1 MGFGK
6 LSRAVVVASPQ
17 SRNCPDPNA
26 NSRVRHPIFM
36 GWTKFQFRSSF
47 PTTRAACLPPRAQLA
62 PKDIMSPK
70 KQSPQLHPLIL
81 AATVATLLAGGSA
94 RAGDFTMTLL
104 SGDADSGIQSGL
116 SYTAVADFVGPGTRV
131 VNGVSFNETGLTGT
145 NYALTLANP
154 GTAAAGSNVT
164 GGVGDVVSEFFHGNG
179 SPTAS
184 LTLSGLTVGT
194 QYVTTW
200 YNRTW
205 GDNQST
211 GRVVNITPSDTGTPF
226 RINQDSTRNGDGT
239 VIRYAFTATAT
250 SITYDFNAVNLA
262 AFHHYAMTNA
272 VRNDSLLSY
281 QHFTPIVPTITVIS
295 GMDVPF
301 AVSNGDLLQTNL
313 SGVTSTGNF
322 NREPVLGDL
331 SVLTNGAFAI
341 GTGGNRPELVTGEN
355 NATIT
360 FTLDTSVNT
369 LGYDVT
375 SIAGYGGWGDG
386 GRDNQIYSIFF
397 SQVGSA
403 AFTYL
408 GGVNDRPGAPG
419 APSAISALFNNVGL
433 TGVDAI
439 RIDFLDGQDNGFAGY
454 GEFDVNGTATVPEPS
469 TAVALLG
476 GVGLLLGLR
485 RGRC

>member
-1 MGFGK
+1 MKSLKQF
-6 LSRAVVVASPQ
+6 R
-17 SRNCPDPNA
+17 
-26 NSRVRHPIFM
+26 RVRPV
-36 GWTKFQFRSSF
+36 
-47 PTTRAACLPPRAQLA
+47 
-62 PKDIMSPK
+62 
-70 KQSPQLHPLIL
+70 IL
-81 AATVATLLAGGSA
+81 AATVATLLTGVSA
-94 RAGDFTMTLL
+94 RAGDFTMTILT
-104 SGDADSGIQSGL
+104 GDADSGINAGL
-116 SYTAVADFVGPGTRV
+116 TYTSKADFDHAAGDRV
-131 VNGVSFNETGLTGT
+131 VNGVAFTDGGMIGT
-145 NYALTLANP
+145 NYVLTLATP
-154 GTAAAGSNVT
+154 GTAASPSNVT
-164 GGVGDVVSEFFHGNG
+164 GGVGGLVTDFNHGTG

-200 YNRTW
+200 YNQTW

-211 GRVVNITPSDTGTPF
+211 GRMVDITPSDTGVPF
-226 RINQDSTRNGDGT
+226 RINQDSTRNDDGT
-239 VIRYAFTATAT
+239 VLRYAFTATAT

-272 VRNDSLLSY
+272 ERNDALFSY
-281 QHFTPIVPTITVIS
+281 THFTPLVPTTTVIS
-295 GMDVPF
+295 GQDAPF
-301 AVSNGDLLQTNL
+301 TVSNNDLLQTSL
-313 SGVTSTGNF
+313 ASVSSIGDF

-331 SVLTNGAFAI
+331 SVLYNGAFAI

-375 SIAGYGGWGDG
+375 SVAGYGGWGDG

-397 SQVGSA
+397 SQVGSPD
-403 AFTYL
+403 FIYL

-419 APSAISALFNNVGL
+419 APSAISAVFENVGL

-454 GEFDVNGTATVPEPS
+454 GEFDVIGTATIPEPG
-469 TAVALLG
+469 TAVSLLG
-476 GVGLLLGLR
+476 GLGLLLGLR
-485 RGRC
+485 RGRR